1 MYKCSLQ
8 KVTKILYLRV
18 CAYSIPKFQN
28 FCYFSD
34 YDYTSNKLNFIG
46 VIVLSHEHRYIGQV
60 RGGLRAIVGGES
72 RPSQLEFRGRKL

>member
-1 MYKCSLQ
+1 MFI
-8 KVTKILYLRV
+8 VPILFQ
-18 CAYSIPKFQN
+18 IPKVLLA
-28 FCYFSD
+28 FSD

>member
-1 MYKCSLQ
+1 MFRLF
-8 KVTKILYLRV
+8 T
-18 CAYSIPKFQN
+18 YSVRNSKTFA
-28 FCYFSD
+28 FSY
-34 YDYTSNKLNFIG
+34 YDYTNNKLNFIG